1 MKIIANLEG
10 QNGRLQEEVEVL
22 SGKVRELVE
31 ARKLPKQS
39 RNNPQVEQEVARV
52 KNELEMKYES
62 MRFLKEQIGRAKQSE
77 MTEDMRMKV
86 QEQGNIIQKCQR

>member
-1 MKIIANLEG
+1 MANLEA
-10 QNGRLQEEVEVL
+10 QNQRLQEEVRVL
-22 SGKVRELVE
+22 TEKVGELVH
-31 ARKLPKQS
+31 ARKVPKQ